1 MSLGSALN
9 ASVSGLKAQ
18 SAAIAAVSE
27 NIANASTTAYKK
39 REISFESLITASSAA
54 SSVNQLGGGVTYAT
68 SQNITQQ
75 GLVQNTGKSTN
86 IAINGQGF
94 FVVTDDP
101 SNQPSGFTYTR
112 NGDFSTDENGL
123 LINNEGSILLGQRTN
138 ELGEVTAA
146 NASDLNSLEPVALN
160 TISGTAGATTEV
172 GVDINL
178 PADSAIYDPV
188 SGSPEYITAIEV
200 FDNLG
205 NSLTIEQTYRKT
217 GINTWVV
224 EYDDP
229 YVTGDTSK
237 LPVGAIDLDGAAATD
252 QKALEITFNG
262 DGSIN
267 QMATGNWD
275 AVTLAFDGTG
285 GTPAANAASFD
296 VAITNLGATVP
307 AVPPYTQG
315 ATGASDMLFNLDLG
329 TSSLFNGLTQFAS
342 NANPADIEISSID
355 QDGVRFGRLS
365 GVEINDDGLII
376 ALFDN
381 GVRRPIFQIP
391 IATFSNPEGLTN
403 VRGTIY
409 DENEKAG
416 NYNLR
421 LPTQGNS
428 GNIIATSLE
437 LSTVDTSE
445 EFNKMIVAQQ
455 AYSSAAQ
462 VLSTVDDLFETLI
475 GAVR

>member
-39 REISFESLITASSAA
+39 REISFESLVTSSSAA
-54 SSVNQLGGGVTYAT
+54 SSTNQVGGGVTFET

-94 FVVTDDP
+94 FVVSDDP
-101 SNQPSGFTYTR
+101 ANQPSGYTYTR

-123 LINNEGSILLGQRTN
+123 LVNNEGSILLGQRTN
-138 ELGEVTAA
+138 EIGQVTAA
-146 NASDLNSLEPVALN
+146 NASDLNSLEPVDLN
-160 TISGTAGATTEV
+160 TISGTAGATSEV
-172 GVDINL
+172 EVDINL
-178 PADSAIYDPV
+178 PADGTQYSFPA
-188 SGSPEYITAIEV
+188 GPEHVTAIEV
-200 FDNLG
+200 FDGLG

-217 GINTWVV
+217 GVNSWTVQ
-224 EYDDP
+224 YADP
-229 YVTGDTSK
+229 YATGDSSK
-237 LPVGAIDLDGAAATD
+237 TPVGVIDLDTAAAGT
-252 QKALEITFNG
+252 QSTLEVTFNG

-267 QMATGNWD
+267 TLATGNTNIAD
-275 AVTLAFDGTG
+275 NSFNGAGGSAAAPAQPFNVTITG
-285 GTPAANAASFD
+285 
-296 VAITNLGATVP
+296 LGAT
-307 AVPPYTQG
+307 
-315 ATGASDMLFNLDLG
+315 TGANDLGFNLDVG
-329 TSSLFNGLTQFAS
+329 TQGLFDGFTQFAS
-342 NANPADIEISSID
+342 NSNPAGIEISTID

-365 GVEINDDGLII
+365 GVSIDSDGLVT

-409 DENEKAG
+409 DENDKAG

-421 LPTQGNS
+421 LPTEGNS
-428 GNIIATSLE
+428 GNIVATSLE

>member
-27 NIANASTTAYKK
+27 NIANANTTAYKK
-39 REISFESLITASSAA
+39 REISFESLVTSSSAA
-54 SSVNQLGGGVTYAT
+54 SSTNQVGGGVTFQT
-68 SQNITQQ
+68 NQNLTQQ

-101 SNQPSGFTYTR
+101 TNQPSGYTYTR
-112 NGDFSTDENGL
+112 NGDFSTNQNGL
-123 LINNEGSILLGQRTN
+123 LVNNEGSILLGQRTN

-146 NASDLNSLEPVALN
+146 NASDLNSLEPIDLN
-160 TISGTAGATTEV
+160 TISGTAGATSEV
-172 GVDINL
+172 GIEINL
-178 PADSAIYDPV
+178 PADGELYAFPA
-188 SGSPEYITAIEV
+188 GPEYITAVEV

-217 GINTWVV
+217 GVNTWAVQ
-224 EYDDP
+224 YSDP
-229 YVTGDTSK
+229 YATGDDLK
-237 LPVGAIDLDGAAATD
+237 VPVGTIDLDGAAGGVQNT
-252 QKALEITFNG
+252 LEITFNG

-267 QMATGNWD
+267 TIATGNTD
-275 AVTLAFDGTG
+275 LAD
-285 GTPAANAASFD
+285 NSFD
-296 VAITNLGATVP
+296 PAGGSAAVAAQPFDVSITGLGAT
-307 AVPPYTQG
+307 TG
-315 ATGASDMLFNLDLG
+315 ATDLTFNLDTG
-329 TSSLFNGLTQFAS
+329 TQGLFDGFTQFAS
-342 NANPADIEISSID
+342 NSNPPGLEINSID

-365 GVEINDDGLII
+365 GVSIDNDGVVT

-409 DENEKAG
+409 DENENAG

-421 LPTQGNS
+421 LPREGNS
-428 GNIIATSLE
+428 GNIVATSLE

-445 EFNKMIVAQQ
+445 EFNKMIVSQQ